1 IYLFD
6 DSFSALDFLTES
18 RIRIRLAKLLAGK
31 TQIYITQRVASA
43 MACDKIY
50 VIDKGKIVA
59 SGKHKELLSESKIY
73 REIYNSQTG
82 GNNNE

>member
-1 IYLFD
+1 M
-6 DSFSALDFLTES
+6 T
-18 RIRIRLAKLLAGK
+18 
-31 TQIYITQRVASA
+31 
-43 MACDKIY
+43 CDKIY